1 MSLSMHPLLS
11 VRQTVNTHRSLLAT
25 LCSPL
30 SAHHPLLTVAGVLT
44 IHFPFIII
52 IIFSRCIPFSN
63 ARQFLFVQVRLYHLS
78 GPHSADVLLRSAAIP
93 VRYLRLSVR
102 CVHVS
107 VMSPLPHIYCQSHRS
122 IIVNPSPHHFSLS
135 TVLLHTHNTP
145 TTLSSLPCLKCL
157 FILLVLAPAAVTL
170 L

>member
-11 VRQTVNTHRSLLAT
+11 VRQTVNTHRSLLAA
-25 LCSPL
+25 LCLLL

-52 IIFSRCIPFSN
+52 IIFSRCIPFFN

-78 GPHSADVLLRSAAIP
+78 GPHSAAIP